1 VKVVRFSDTP
11 TFAPCGHADVLN
23 HALVSTE
30 WHQTPE
36 VGVWWGR
43 FSPGG
48 KSDRHTHEGAT
59 QVYVVMS
66 GSFVVA
72 DADGEHTLSARD
84 TAIIAP
90 GEPHSIRADEEAEVL
105 VITTPGLR

>member
-1 VKVVRFSDTP
+1 MKIVRFEDAP
-11 TFAPCGHADVLN
+11 TFAPAGHADVVN

-36 VGVWWGR
+36 LH
-43 FSPGG
+43 S
-48 KSDRHTHEGAT
+48 HEGAT
-59 QVYVVMS
+59 QVYIVQS
-66 GSFVVA
+66 GSFVVE

-84 TAIIAP
+84 TAIIGP
-90 GEPHSIRADEEAEVL
+90 GEVHRIRAEGKAEVL

>member
-1 VKVVRFSDTP
+1 MKVVRFEDAP
-11 TFAPCGHADVLN
+11 AFAPAGHDDVVN
-23 HALVSTE
+23 RALVSTE
-30 WHQTPE
+30 WHQTPD
-36 VGVWWGR
+36 VSVWWGR

-48 KSDRHTHEGAT
+48 RSELHTHEGAT
-59 QVYVVMS
+59 QVYVVLS

-72 DADGEHTLSARD
+72 DADGEHTLAERD

-90 GEPHSIRADEEAEVL
+90 GKVHSIRADSEAEVL

>member
-1 VKVVRFSDTP
+1 MRIVRFEDAP
-11 TFAPCGHADVLN
+11 TFAPGGHANVVN

-36 VGVWWGR
+36 ISVWWGR
-43 FSPGG
+43 FAPGG
-48 KSDRHTHEGAT
+48 ESELHSHHGAT
-59 QVYVVMS
+59 QVYVVQS

-72 DADGEHTLSARD
+72 DANGEHRLSVRD
-84 TAIIAP
+84 TAIISP
-90 GEPHSIRADEEAEVL
+90 GEEHRIRADEEAEVL